1 MKMEEKALAWVKK
14 KANKDWVVE
23 QVIKDAKPVK
33 KKIAFFMAGIP
44 GAGKT
49 EFASRLIARGP
60 IQQLLRPIT
69 IEHDGLVEYIPGYK
83 PKDYYHYRKA
93 GSRLVGYLFNFCLK
107 NSYSF
112 IFDGTLSHPTSSK
125 NVQRAL
131 DKDYDGV
138 FVVYVMQAAEPA
150 WEMTGKRRQISGRP
164 IEKEGFKD
172 TCKKINPN
180 LSQLLETHMDNPN
193 FFFTLIDKAGKLNLQ
208 GAFYL
213 ETVGLGVES
222 KKQQFGKILEDLQ
235 KEYNTD
241 NI

>member
-1 MKMEEKALAWVKK
+1 MKIEEKALAWVRN

-23 QVIKDAKPVK
+23 QVLQDNQPIK
-33 KKIAFFMAGIP
+33 KKIAFFMAGVP

-49 EFASRLIARGP
+49 EFASRLITRGS
-60 IQQLLRPIT
+60 IHQMLRPTI

-83 PKDYYHYRKA
+83 TKSYYHYRRA
-93 GSRLVGYLFNFCLK
+93 GNWLVGYLFNFCLK

-131 DKDYDGV
+131 DKDYGV
-138 FVVYVMQAAEPA
+138 FVIYVMQTAEQA
-150 WEMTGKRRQISGRP
+150 WEVTGKRRQISGRP

-172 TCKKINPN
+172 TCQKINPN
-180 LSQLLETHMDNPN
+180 LRKLLKDHMDNPN
-193 FFFTLIDKAGKLNLQ
+193 FLFTLIDKAGNLNLQ
-208 GAFYL
+208 DGFHL
-213 ETVGLGVES
+213 ETVGLALKS
-222 KKQQFGKILEDLQ
+222 KKQQFGKILEYLQ